1 MAMRAE
7 PRFTDQDLMGLI
19 LQSHKHLAESLNM
32 CLLETANDQLRRDY
46 QNILMETYDHH
57 KQIWNVM
64 NQRGWYSVRP
74 ANPQDVARAQNVLG
88 GPPM

>member
-1 MAMRAE
+1 MPLTQRE
-7 PRFTDQDLMGLI
+7 LPDL
-19 LQSHKHLAESLNM
+19 E
-32 CLLETANDQLRRDY
+32 E
-46 QNILMETYDHH
+46 HH

-64 NQRGWYSVRP
+64 NQRGWYAVRP